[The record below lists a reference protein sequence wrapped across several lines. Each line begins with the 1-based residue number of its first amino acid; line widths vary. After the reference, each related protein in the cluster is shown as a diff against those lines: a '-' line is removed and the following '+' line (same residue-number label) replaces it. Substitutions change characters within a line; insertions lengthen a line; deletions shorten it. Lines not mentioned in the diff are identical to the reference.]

1 MSNFWSAWIIF
12 LTAANIYACWWLV
25 RWTVK
30 PRADEAVEGDV
41 TGHTWDGLQEF
52 NNPLPKW
59 WLQMYYITIIFSV
72 GYLALYPGLGSF
84 PGLLGWTQQNQHAR
98 EIIAAD
104 EKYGP
109 IFAQFSDQSVEDLA
123 SNEEAVKLGRSLFAT
138 YCTVC
143 HGSDAAGA
151 RGFPNLTDG
160 DWLYGGEP
168 AAIKASIANGR
179 TGVMP
184 AHTAIIGEDGVDQVT
199 NYVLTLAG
207 READAAKAEAGKKH
221 YDTICVACHLPDG
234 TGNKALGAAN
244 LTDETWL
251 YGGSEGVIKKTIAE
265 GRTGVM
271 PPQQEFLGDDK
282 IHLLT
287 TYVYSLSQGK

>member
-25 RWTVK
+25 KWTVK
-30 PRADEAVEGDV
+30 PRVGEANEGDV

-59 WLQMYYITIIFSV
+59 WLQMFYITIFFAI

-84 PGLLGWTQQNQHAR
+84 PGLLGWTMKGQHAR
-98 EIIAAD
+98 EVMAAD

-109 IFAQFSDQSVEDLA
+109 IFAQFSDQKVEDLVN
-123 SNEEAVKLGRSLFAT
+123 NEEAVKLGRSLFAT

-151 RGFPNLTDG
+151 RGFPNLTDN
-160 DWLYGGEP
+160 DWLWGGEP
-168 AAIKASIANGR
+168 DAIKASIANGR

-184 AHTAIIGEDGVDQVT
+184 AHLPMIGEDGVEQVA
-199 NYVLTLAG
+199 NYVLTLSG
-207 READAAKAEAGKKH
+207 READASLAEAGKKH
-221 YDTICVACHLPDG
+221 FDTFCAACHLPDG
-234 TGNKALGAAN
+234 TGNKILGAAN
-244 LTDETWL
+244 LTDDVWL
-251 YGGSEGVIKKTIAE
+251 YGGSMGVIKKTLSE

-271 PPQQEFLGDDK
+271 PAQQEFLGDDK